1 MQEKIIFREML
12 SEIKALADRKGNVLS
27 VEEIN
32 DFFSNA
38 RLSEEQLTMIY
49 EYLIGQ
55 KIKVVGYRPKNPR
68 PEQEEQEPRM
78 LTEDACMELYLDE
91 LQDILPVSEE
101 EEEKLFLMA
110 AAGDGGAK
118 SRLVELYL
126 KMVCELARTYRY
138 SDLPQSDLIQE
149 GNVALLLAL
158 DQMEIMDDLQGY
170 REQLYRA
177 VTSGME
183 EALTSQRD
191 LKEMD
196 EKLAKR
202 VNHLGEAVR
211 NLERDL
217 EHKVSVEELSAY
229 LEMPVEEIRDIL
241 RMAGDEIE
249 IDRSP
254 SGGRS
259 SIQTDIQGI

>member
-1 MQEKIIFREML
+1 MREKIIFREML
-12 SEIKALADRKGNVLS
+12 SEIKALADRKGNTLS

-32 DFFSNA
+32 DFFSHA
-38 RLSEEQLTMIY
+38 HLSEEQLTMIY

-55 KIKVVGYRPKNPR
+55 KIKVVGYQPRNPQ
-68 PEQEEQEPRM
+68 PEQEEKEPGM
-78 LTEDACMELYLDE
+78 LTEDTCMELYLEE
-91 LQDILPVSEE
+91 LKDILPVSEE
-101 EEEKLFLMA
+101 EEERLFLLA
-110 AAGDGGAK
+110 VAGDGEAK

-126 KMVCELARTYRY
+126 NMVCELARTYRY

-158 DQMEIMDDLQGY
+158 EQMEIQDDLQGY
-170 REQLYRA
+170 REQLYHA
-177 VTSGME
+177 VTGGME
-183 EALTSQRD
+183 EALTMQRD

-196 EKLAKR
+196 EKIAER

-249 IDRSP
+249 IDRGP
-254 SGGRS
+254 SGGRNG
-259 SIQTDIQGI
+259 IQTDIQGI